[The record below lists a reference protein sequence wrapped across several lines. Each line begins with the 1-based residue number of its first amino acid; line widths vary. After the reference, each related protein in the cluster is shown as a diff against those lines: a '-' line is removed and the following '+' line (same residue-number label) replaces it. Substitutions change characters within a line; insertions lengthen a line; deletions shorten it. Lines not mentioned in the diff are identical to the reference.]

1 MIKILLADDQ
11 TILTEG
17 IKSVLETC
25 PDFKVVGIAQD
36 GAEAVKLCESL
47 KPDVV
52 LMDIRMPNMNGVVA
66 TKRIKEIDDSVKI
79 IVLTTFDDS
88 DYILSAINNGAS
100 GYLLK
105 DIGST
110 ALIDS
115 IKNAYA
121 GDTILPSKI
130 AKKITDAAMMV
141 SSDKEIKLKKAFN
154 LSDAAMMVSSDKEIK
169 LKKAFNLSDREIEIA
184 LMINDGFTN
193 RQIASVMQLS
203 DGTAR
208 NYISSIYSKLGV
220 DGRPA
225 AVEKIKSKI

>member
-1 MIKILLADDQ
+1 MIKILLVDDQ
-11 TILTEG
+11 MILAEG

-25 PDFKVVGIAQD
+25 SDFQVLGIASD
-36 GAEAVKLCESL
+36 GLEAVSMSEKLN
-47 KPDVV
+47 PDVV

-66 TKRIKEIDDSVKI
+66 TKRIKEVNKDIKI

-105 DIGST
+105 DIGSS
-110 ALIDS
+110 ALIDA

-141 SSDKEIKLKKAFN
+141 STDKEIKLKKTY
-154 LSDAAMMVSSDKEIK
+154 
-169 LKKAFNLSDREIEIA
+169 NLSDREVEIA
-184 LMINDGFTN
+184 LMLCDGFTN
-193 RQIASVMQLS
+193 RQIASAMKLS

-208 NYISSIYSKLGV
+208 NYISSIYFKLGV
-220 DGRPA
+220 DSRTA
-225 AVEKIKSKI
+225 AMLKIKEII

>member
-25 PDFKVVGIAQD
+25 RDFEVIGTAQD
-36 GAEAVKLCESL
+36 GAEAVELASKLN
-47 KPDVV
+47 PDVV

-66 TKRIKEIDDSVKI
+66 TKRIKEINPNIKI

-88 DYILSAINNGAS
+88 DYILNAINNGAS

-121 GDTILPSKI
+121 GDTILPAKI

-141 SSDKEIKLKKAFN
+141 SIDKETKLKRAFN
-154 LSDAAMMVSSDKEIK
+154 LSDSEV
-169 LKKAFNLSDREIEIA
+169 EIA
-184 LMINDGFTN
+184 FMLIDGFNN
-193 RQIASVMQLS
+193 RQIASAMQLS

-220 DGRPA
+220 DGRAA
-225 AVEKIKSKI
+225 AVAKIKSKI

>member
-1 MIKILLADDQ
+1 MIKILLVDDQ
-11 TILTEG
+11 MILAEG

-25 PDFKVVGIAQD
+25 PDFKIAGIACD
-36 GAEAVKLCESL
+36 GAEAVAMCEKH

-66 TKRIKEIDDSVKI
+66 TKRIKEINSGIKI
-79 IVLTTFDDS
+79 IILTTFDDS

-110 ALIDS
+110 ALIDA

-130 AKKITDAAMMV
+130 AKKSTDAAMMV

-154 LSDAAMMVSSDKEIK
+154 M
-169 LKKAFNLSDREIEIA
+169 SDREVEIA
-184 LMINDGFTN
+184 LMLNDGFTN
-193 RQIASVMQLS
+193 RQIASAMKLS

-220 DGRPA
+220 ESRA
-225 AVEKIKSKI
+225 SAMAKIKEMI

>member
-1 MIKILLADDQ
+1 MIKILLADEQ

-66 TKRIKEIDDSVKI
+66 TKRIKEIDDRVKI

-154 LSDAAMMVSSDKEIK
+154 LSG
-169 LKKAFNLSDREIEIA
+169 REVEIA

-225 AVEKIKSKI
+225 AVEKIKSKIR